1 MYNTLNLYAYN
12 AYNMS
17 LKEVNNI
24 CKKQGEY
31 FGYPSCCV
39 RSFVRFVTRKGKRY
53 PIQNKNSHP
62 EGFVPCLKHAR
73 LLEKKKV
80 NIKELIQNRISKVEF
95 AFDNYMTSDKFKNGY
110 TIAMKDNELF
120 YEWLKA

>member
-1 MYNTLNLYAYN
+1 MTAKIL
-12 AYNMS
+12 S
-17 LKEVNNI
+17 EKEFNNI

-39 RSFVRFVTRKGKRY
+39 KSFIRFVTRKGKRY
-53 PIQNKNSHP
+53 PIQDKNSHP

-73 LLEKKKV
+73 LLEKKMV
-80 NIKELIQNRISKVEF
+80 TIKELIQNRISKVEF
-95 AFDNYMTSDKFKNGY
+95 AFENYMTSDKFYNGY
-110 TIAMKDNELF
+110 TIAIKDNELF

>member
-1 MYNTLNLYAYN
+1 MTAKIL
-12 AYNMS
+12 S
-17 LKEVNNI
+17 EKEFNNI

-39 RSFVRFVTRKGKRY
+39 KSFIRFSTNKGKRY

-73 LLEKKKV
+73 LLEKKMITV
-80 NIKELIQNRISKVEF
+80 KELIQNRISKVEF
-95 AFDNYMTSDKFKNGY
+95 AFDHYMTSDKFKNGY
-110 TIAMKDNELF
+110 TIAIKDNQLF